1 MPVRGG
7 TGEGAENAF
16 EADMGEWMRDSEIFL
31 QQLDLVMCA
40 EFYE

>member
-1 MPVRGG
+1 MPVRGSD
-7 TGEGAENAF
+7 ENKTY

-40 EFYE
+40 DFYE